1 MIQVD
6 PSPEPFEWSEFCRAS
21 SVVDELMSGYVD
33 VVLKSQSER
42 TSDDLE
48 LLGKFDRAN
57 QDLSIATK
65 RWQAF
70 INSQFQAFIDSQVE

>member
-1 MIQVD
+1 MINVD
-6 PSPEPFEWSEFCRAS
+6 PCSQPSEWTEFCRAS

-33 VVLKSQSER
+33 VVLKSESER

-48 LLGKFDRAN
+48 LLRKFDRAN

-70 INSQFQAFIDSQVE
+70 TDSQFIDSQTE